1 MHAYAE
7 ALRARLAGA
16 GVEMTE
22 LIPPAVS
29 TTPEFDFFVDETMS
43 LLAIEPTPPEILVEA
58 ARMHR
63 WAERDGTYAGLVAR
77 SSAALRTLP
86 GR

>member
-1 MHAYAE
+1 
-7 ALRARLAGA
+7 
-16 GVEMTE
+16 
-22 LIPPAVS
+22 
-29 TTPEFDFFVDETMS
+29 MS
-43 LLAIEPTPPEILVEA
+43 LLAIDPTPPEILVEA
-58 ARMHR
+58 AKMYR